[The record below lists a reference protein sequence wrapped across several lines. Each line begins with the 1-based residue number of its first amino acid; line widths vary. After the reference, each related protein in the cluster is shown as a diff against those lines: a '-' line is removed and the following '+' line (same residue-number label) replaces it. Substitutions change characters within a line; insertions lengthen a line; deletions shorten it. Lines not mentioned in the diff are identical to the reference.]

1 MDFDIYPPL
10 KDIFVP
16 AILLVAL
23 QWT

>member
-1 MDFDIYPPL
+1 MNYHVLQP